1 MEVRDAIESDAEAL
15 AEIADAPVDVMRN
28 LVHDR
33 TVRVAERD
41 QSGSDPHADAGGDE
55 TAALVGFVSFD
66 ARERTVHVTQF
77 GGTVEACERLL
88 GEPVRFAV
96 NEGMS
101 VELLVA
107 EDDAERRE
115 AAERA
120 GFERTGRG
128 PRFGE
133 LPTVRYRLDSSAGGR
148 GRGSDATPGE

>member
-1 MEVRDAIESDAEAL
+1 MEVRDAVEADAEAL
-15 AEIADAPVDVMRN
+15 AGIADAPVDVMRN

-41 QSGSDPHADAGGDE
+41 QSAAGPHADVAGE
-55 TAALVGFVSFD
+55 TDTAIAGFVSFD

-88 GEPVRFAV
+88 GEPVRFAT

-101 VELLVA
+101 VELLVS
-107 EDDAERRE
+107 EGDDHRRE

-120 GFERTGRG
+120 GFTRDGRG
-128 PRFGE
+128 PRFGDR
-133 LPTVRYRLDSSAGGR
+133 PTLRYRHDSG
-148 GRGSDATPGE
+148 ATPG